1 MEHYSVSNTNIS
13 NTRKLPNV
21 DDRQG
26 SKWQAIHDEVEDIF
40 LKRSMGQRKVRHSF
54 DSGQTFY
61 R

>member
-1 MEHYSVSNTNIS
+1 MSNTNIS

-40 LKRSMGQRKVRHSF
+40 LKRSMGLHKVWHSF
-54 DSGQTFY
+54 DSGQTCY